1 MALGQW
7 IASTPKQ
14 IVKDTLKL
22 SKKTLIKLK
31 TEKQF
36 VVVGTGSSMFIRASG
51 HSIQKAFAYPHS

>member
-14 IVKDTLKL
+14 IITDTLNL
-22 SKKTLIKLK
+22 SKETLMKLR

-36 VVVGTGSSMFIRASG
+36 VVAGTGS
-51 HSIQKAFAYPHS
+51 